1 VIDGFRLEF
10 DNGDVFRAKS
20 NVEITHQTT
29 PIYLIDGFRNLQK
42 LLGDFIDSG
51 STGDTAEDSDY
62 KGVFA
67 GFGAGVHTIRI
78 QFIQFEGSSEQ
89 WGSSSAG
96 DSALSKLQTLNHTI
110 TTTPSTSRFPAILST
125 GEYGAG
131 GKYQPLAVA
140 LGETDLSFDAE
151 TQASGFSGTLE
162 LYDAVDLRNAVSSHK
177 RVVGP

>member
-1 VIDGFRLEF
+1 MIDGFRLEF
-10 DNGDVFRAKS
+10 SNGDVFRAAS
-20 NVEITHQTT
+20 NVQITHQTT

-42 LLGDFIDSG
+42 LIRDYIKSAR
-51 STGDTAEDSDY
+51 TGDTAENSDY
-62 KGVFA
+62 KAVFA

-78 QFIQFEGSSEQ
+78 QFRQFEGSTEQ

-96 DSALSKLQTLNHTI
+96 DSAVSKLQTLNHTI

-131 GKYQPLAVA
+131 GKYKPLAVA

-151 TQASGFSGTLE
+151 SDASAFSGTLE
-162 LYDAVDLRNAVSSHK
+162 LYDAVDLRNAVSSHE
-177 RVVGP
+177 RVIG